1 MTPKKIAGFAIGP
14 IGGAL
19 LGFISLP
26 VTTWFFA
33 VEDIGRVSMLQ
44 VTVSF
49 CVMFFGLGLDQ
60 AYVREFHE
68 KPNSP
73 QLLKNVVLP
82 GFLPLV
88 AAIGVFLFFPE
99 KLSFWLFDIESSLLG
114 SLVLICLLS
123 AFISRFLSL
132 ILRMQEKGL
141 AFSMSQVL
149 PKAFFLLLIGSYI
162 LSKAEFTT
170 FQLLAAHTFS
180 ILIVCLIFAWNTRS
194 DWIPALKASF
204 ETSQAKEMLRYSI
217 PLVFGGLAYWGLTAM
232 DKVFLRSMSSLE
244 ELGVY
249 SVAVSFAAAATIFQ
263 SIFTTVWV
271 PTVYKWVAAGENL
284 NKVENTT
291 RYVLFFIVIIFCF
304 AGLFS
309 WIIDYIIPEQYS
321 SVKYI
326 FIACLGAPL
335 FFTLSE
341 TTHVGIS
348 VTRRTSFALYAS
360 LIALVSNLLGNYL
373 LVPHFGAGGAA
384 VSTCFSFWVFFLFR
398 TEFSMYVWRKSPRF
412 NIYFFTLAC
421 LVLASFTSLFG
432 SSYDYVLVIFWL
444 ALLFLTVLFFYD
456 TAKNILYYCFVTL
469 IRTGN

>member
-1 MTPKKIAGFAIGP
+1 MTPKKISAFAIGP

-26 VTTWFFA
+26 VITWFFSA
-33 VEDIGRVSMLQ
+33 EDIGRVSMLQ

-149 PKAFFLLLIGSYI
+149 PKVFFLLLIGSYI
-162 LSKAEFTT
+162 VSNAEFTT

-180 ILIVCLIFAWNTRS
+180 IIIVCLVFAWNTRS
-194 DWIPALKASF
+194 EWFPALKASF
-204 ETSQAKEMLRYSI
+204 ESSRAKEMLRYSI

-244 ELGVY
+244 ELGIY

-263 SIFTTVWV
+263 SIFSTVWA

-284 NKVENTT
+284 DKVQEVT
-291 RYVLFFIVIIFCF
+291 RYVLFLVVLLFCM

-309 WIIDYIIPEQYS
+309 WIIDFILPEAYIN
-321 SVKYI
+321 VKYI
-326 FIACLGAPL
+326 VVACLGYPL
-335 FFTLSE
+335 LYTLSE
-341 TTHVGIS
+341 TTVVGIG
-348 VTRRTSFALYAS
+348 VTRKTMYALAAS
-360 LIALVSNLLGNYL
+360 VIALLSNLLGNYL
-373 LVPHFGAGGAA
+373 LIPLFGAAGAA
-384 VSTCFSFWVFFLFR
+384 VSTCISFWVFFVCR
-398 TEFSMYVWRKSPRF
+398 TEFSIFVWRRIPRRTL
-412 NIYFFTLAC
+412 YLFTLSC
-421 LVLASFTSLFG
+421 VLLASTTSILGKEYVNIILLAWFFLLIISLFFFRSQLYAS
-432 SSYDYVLVIFWL
+432 SSYVISKL
-444 ALLFLTVLFFYD
+444 SR
-456 TAKNILYYCFVTL
+456 IS
-469 IRTGN
+469 